1 MDGGH
6 AALDLPRVH
15 HGPVGG
21 PGAHHDEQVRL
32 GQGLVGAVVA
42 VGPDHPHVQRVVGG
56 QEPQPHHG
64 LDHRDGTP
72 LRQLQQ
78 LLFGVG
84 QPHAAAGAD
93 QRLFGAGDG
102 LHHPLDLQVIALYA
116 GLIAPD
122 ADLLGVVELFQGLLL
137 YIDGDVDEH
146 RAGPASGGDVKGL
159 LDDAGDVVGVLDQ
172 VAVLG
177 EGGHRASDIHLLE
190 DIPPQQIAGYLAG
203 DGYHGDGIHIG
214 GGDAGDQ
221 VGGARAGGHHA
232 HPHLPADPGI
242 AGGHM
247 ARVLLRADQGV
258 ADLRVGLQGVHRRAD
273 GGAGIAEDMRYLFP
287 LQTLDQG
294 LCSCHEKITS
304 KLHAAWAAG

>member
-1 MDGGH
+1 M
-6 AALDLPRVH
+6 
-15 HGPVGG
+15 
-21 PGAHHDEQVRL
+21 
-32 GQGLVGAVVA
+32 
-42 VGPDHPHVQRVVGG
+42 
-56 QEPQPHHG
+56 
-64 LDHRDGTP
+64 
-72 LRQLQQ
+72 
-78 LLFGVG
+78 
-84 QPHAAAGAD
+84 
-93 QRLFGAGDG
+93 
-102 LHHPLDLQVIALYA
+102 
-116 GLIAPD
+116 
-122 ADLLGVVELFQGLLL
+122 
-137 YIDGDVDEH
+137 
-146 RAGPASGGDVKGL
+146 KGL